1 MIKKFLPFAQIFVSI
16 FLILF
21 ILLQQRGGALG
32 SIFGEGGFY
41 TRRRGAEKKVFWAT
55 IIFGILF
62 IVLAILN
69 LVI

>member
-1 MIKKFLPFAQIFVSI
+1 MIEKFLPIAQIIVSI

-41 TRRRGAEKKVFWAT
+41 IKRRGVEKKIFWAT
-55 IIFGILF
+55 IILGTLF
-62 IVLAILN
+62 IILAILK
-69 LVI
+69 LRF

>member
-1 MIKKFLPFAQIFVSI
+1 MIEKFLPIAQIIVSI

-32 SIFGEGGFY
+32 SIFGESSFY
-41 TRRRGAEKKVFWAT
+41 IKRRGVEKKIFWAT

-62 IVLAILN
+62 IILAILK
-69 LVI
+69 LRF